1 MEDQNSFKYV
11 TYENALSNSNI
22 HDSYP
27 SYPSFIDH
35 IMISSDL
42 FEEDENGDVQTIRL
56 GDYIS
61 GYDEIISDHR
71 PVVWRFT
78 P

>member
-1 MEDQNSFKYV
+1 
-11 TYENALSNSNI
+11 
-22 HDSYP
+22 
-27 SYPSFIDH
+27 
-35 IMISSDL
+35 MIVSISKDL
-42 FEEDENGDVQTIRL
+42 FEEENNGDVQTIRI

-61 GYDEIISDHR
+61 GYDQIISDHR

>member
-1 MEDQNSFKYV
+1 MTRFAKYV
-11 TYENALSNSNI
+11 NFDYANSGYTI
-22 HDSYP
+22 SVSYP
-27 SYPSFIDH
+27 GYPSFIDH
-35 IMISSDL
+35 IMISKDL
-42 FEEDENGDVQTIRL
+42 FEEADNGDIQTIRL

-61 GYDEIISDHR
+61 GYDQIISDHR